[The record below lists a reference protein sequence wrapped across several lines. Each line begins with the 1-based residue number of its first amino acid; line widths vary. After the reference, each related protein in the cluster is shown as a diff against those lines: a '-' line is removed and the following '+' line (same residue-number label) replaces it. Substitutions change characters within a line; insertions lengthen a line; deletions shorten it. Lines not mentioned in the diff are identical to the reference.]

1 MEDEHSSGYSSI
13 PGPEFPVAV
22 YRTIIVAFAWMLAAA
37 WLAFGGTVG
46 TDLDLTVASV
56 LCLVFL
62 ALPIIMYRTTCNR
75 LRKAPLAPKH
85 FLSSRVEVATGPL
98 SAGEARAAITSAPS
112 PILARR
118 SPSTQKAPRGTLGG
132 A

>member
-1 MEDEHSSGYSSI
+1 MEDEHSSGYGSI
-13 PGPEFPVAV
+13 PGAEFPVAV

-37 WLAFGGTVG
+37 WLAFGGTIG

-62 ALPIIMYRTTCNR
+62 ALPIIMYRTSCKS
-75 LRKAPLAPKH
+75 LQKAPLAPKH

-98 SAGEARAAITSAPS
+98 SGGEAWLQVILIPFALALAATVI
-112 PILARR
+112 
-118 SPSTQKAPRGTLGG
+118 GG
-132 A
+132 VYGWVG